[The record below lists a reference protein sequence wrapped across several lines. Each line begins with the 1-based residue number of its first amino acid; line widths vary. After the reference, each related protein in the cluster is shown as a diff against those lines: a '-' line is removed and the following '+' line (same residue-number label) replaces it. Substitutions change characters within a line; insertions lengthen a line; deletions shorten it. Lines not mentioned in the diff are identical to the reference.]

1 MKKLKNEWKRAA
13 GILMPVFS
21 LPSPYGC
28 GTLGKAAYDFVDFV
42 KSMGS
47 SYWQVLPVGP
57 TSYGDSPYQGF
68 SAFAGN
74 PYFIDL
80 DLLCEEGL
88 LDKEELEEINW
99 GTEPEYVDYG
109 KLYENRYTVLRKA
122 FKKSDYKE
130 TEEYAVFEKAGKYWL
145 DDYALFMACK
155 NYFGG
160 RCWQEWEFS
169 IRLRKPAAVK
179 KYKEL
184 LAEEVDFQKFLQF
197 EFFKQWNELKE
208 YANEKGV
215 EIIGD
220 IPLYV
225 SMDSA
230 DCWAHKDLFELD
242 EDVKPINIAGVPPDA
257 FSDEGQRWGNPLY
270 RWDVMEKSN
279 FKWWRERMKANA
291 GLYDV
296 IRIDHFIGIVNYWS
310 IPAKAK
316 TAKKGKWIKGPGEK
330 LTNVIDA
337 SIGNAK
343 IIAEDLGVLTQPVK
357 DLINKCGYPG
367 MKIIEFAC
375 GGDSTNEYLPH
386 NYASP
391 NCIVYAGTHDNETL
405 QGYLESIPR
414 WQFDWM
420 KGYFGI
426 LKDEELHAQV
436 IRKMY
441 ESTANVVI
449 VQMQDLLGLDNKA
462 RINEPATCGSNWQW
476 RMLPG
481 AEKKVDI
488 GYYSW
493 MSGMFRRNNG

>member
-1 MKKLKNEWKRAA
+1 MKKQKAEWKRGA
-13 GILMPVFS
+13 GVLMPIFS

-28 GTLGKAAYDFVDFV
+28 GTLGREAHEFVDFV

-47 SYWQVLPVGP
+47 GYWQVLPVGP
-57 TSYGDSPYQGF
+57 TSYGDSPYQSF

-80 DLLCEEGL
+80 LTLAEEGL
-88 LDKEELEEINW
+88 LDRDELDTINF
-99 GTEPEYVDYG
+99 GTNPEYVDYG

-122 FKKSDYKE
+122 AKKSSFKE
-130 TEEYAVFEKAGKYWL
+130 TKEYEKFEKTSKYWL
-145 DDYALFMACK
+145 EDYALFMACK
-155 NYFGG
+155 NHFGG
-160 RCWQEWEFS
+160 KCWQEWDAP
-169 IRLRKPAAVK
+169 IKLKKPSAVK

-184 LAEEVDFQKFLQF
+184 LAEEMDFQKFLQF
-197 EFFKQWNELKE
+197 KFYTQWHKLKK
-208 YANEKGV
+208 YANEQGV

-230 DCWAHKDLFELD
+230 DCWAHKELFELD

-257 FSDEGQRWGNPLY
+257 FSDKGQRWGNPLY
-270 RWDVMEKSN
+270 RWDVMEKTG
-279 FKWWRERMKANA
+279 FKWWSMRMKANA
-291 GLYDV
+291 SLYDV

-310 IPAKAK
+310 IPAKAR
-316 TAKKGKWIKGPGEK
+316 TAKRGKWIKGPREK
-330 LTNVIDA
+330 LTKVIDE
-337 SIGNAK
+337 SIGSAK
-343 IIAEDLGVLTQPVK
+343 IIAEDLGILTQPVK
-357 DLINKCGYPG
+357 DLISKCGYPG

-375 GGDSTNEYLPH
+375 DNGSGNEYLPH
-386 NYASP
+386 NYTTK

-405 QGYLESIPR
+405 KGYLETIPR

-441 ESTANVVI
+441 ESIANTVI

-462 RINEPATCGSNWQW
+462 RINEPATCGDNWQW

-481 AEKKVDI
+481 AEKAVDVN
-488 GYYSW
+488 YYKW
-493 MSGMFRRNNG
+493 MSTMFSRCED